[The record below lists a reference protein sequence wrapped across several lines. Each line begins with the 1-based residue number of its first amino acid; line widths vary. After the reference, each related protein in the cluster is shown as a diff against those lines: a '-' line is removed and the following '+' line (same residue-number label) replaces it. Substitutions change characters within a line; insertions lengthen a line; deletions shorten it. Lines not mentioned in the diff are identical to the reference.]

1 MKIQSMP
8 MASVANLPAR
18 PPGVTTASLEPQAQL
33 QDGFIKSEGPAPE
46 PPPGPNSNS
55 FGQRVIGGF
64 AGALVGILAGHAGPA
79 GLAAAA
85 GLGAAAVTLA
95 AAGPLLKDGLQQGL
109 SGDLLN
115 DVVLTCGTVAAG
127 AMLTA
132 TMAGSAAGL
141 AYPLGLALPGATPV
155 LGGLIGASAG
165 AYLGM
170 RN

>member
-1 MKIQSMP
+1 MKIQQLP
-8 MASVANLPAR
+8 LPSVATALPR
-18 PPGVTTASLEPQAQL
+18 SSGVKASAPEMQAQV

-46 PPPGPNSNS
+46 PPPGPNSNT
-55 FGQRVIGGF
+55 FGQKVVGGF

-109 SGDLLN
+109 NGDLLN

-155 LGGLIGASAG
+155 LGGLVGASVG

>member
-1 MKIQSMP
+1 MKIQT
-8 MASVANLPAR
+8 LPQVTPHSLPQR
-18 PPGVTTASLEPQAQL
+18 PAAPSPAETPLPSDRLTLSG
-33 QDGFIKSEGPAPE
+33 GPDA
-46 PPPGPNSNS
+46 PPPQEPSSNS
-55 FGQRVIGGF
+55 FGTRALGGF

-79 GLAAAA
+79 GLATAA

-95 AAGPLLKDGLQQGL
+95 TAGPLLKEGLDQGL

-132 TMAGSAAGL
+132 TMAGAAGGL
-141 AYPLGLALPGATPV
+141 AYPLALALPGAAPV
-155 LGGLIGASAG
+155 LGGLVGAATG
-165 AYLGM
+165 AYFGI